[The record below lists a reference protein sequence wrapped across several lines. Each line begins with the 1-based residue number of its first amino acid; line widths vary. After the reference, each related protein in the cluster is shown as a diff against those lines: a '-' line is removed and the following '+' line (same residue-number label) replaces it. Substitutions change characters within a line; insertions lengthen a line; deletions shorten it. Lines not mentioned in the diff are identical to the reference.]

1 MPVLIGIPVLV
12 LTVVIQTTAFS
23 RLPMLYGTADIVLLV
38 LLAWMLN
45 DRVKHGWEWVLMGG
59 LMVSYVSALPMF
71 TPLWSYFIAAGLSY
85 WLKKRIWQTP
95 VLAMM
100 VSTFF
105 GTLATLFISA
115 IVLQISGSDISLTN
129 SFSLV
134 ILPSVLWNLILAI
147 PVYTL
152 VAELADWLYPEEVNI

>member
-12 LTVVIQTTAFS
+12 LAVVIQTTAFS
-23 RLPMLYGTADIVLLV
+23 RLPLLFGTADLVLLV
-38 LLAWMLN
+38 LLAWILN
-45 DRVKHGWEWVLMGG
+45 DKVKHGLEWVLMGG
-59 LMVSYVSALPMF
+59 LMVSFVSALPFF
-71 TPLWSYFIAAGLSY
+71 TPLWGYFLAAGLSY

-95 VLAMM
+95 VLAML

-105 GTLATLFISA
+105 GTLVILFISA
-115 IVLQISGSDISLTN
+115 IVLQISGSDISLTE

-152 VAELADWLYPEEVNI
+152 IAELADWLYPQEVNI

>member
-1 MPVLIGIPVLV
+1 MPVLIGIPVL
-12 LTVVIQTTAFS
+12 LFTVVIQTTAFS
-23 RLPMLYGTADIVLLV
+23 RLPLLYGTADVVLLV

-45 DRVKHGWEWVLMGG
+45 DRVKHGWEWVLLAG
-59 LMVSYVSALPMF
+59 LMVSFVSALPLF
-71 TPLWSYFIAAGLSY
+71 IPLWGYFLAAGLSY

-95 VLAMM
+95 VLAML

-105 GTLATLFISA
+105 GTLVMHFISLLG
-115 IVLQISGSDISLTN
+115 LQITGSDISLTE

-147 PVYTL
+147 PAYTL
-152 VAELADWLYPEEVNI
+152 ISELADWLYPQEVNV

>member
-1 MPVLIGIPVLV
+1 MPVLIGIPIL
-12 LTVVIQTTAFS
+12 LFTVVIQTTAFS
-23 RLPMLYGTADIVLLV
+23 RLPMMYGTADVVLLV

-45 DRVKHGWEWVLMGG
+45 DRVRHGWEWVLMGG
-59 LMVSYVSALPMF
+59 LIVSFVSALPFF
-71 TPLWSYFIAAGLSY
+71 TPLWGYFLAAGLSY

-95 VLAMM
+95 VLAML

-105 GTLATLFISA
+105 GTLVMLFISI
-115 IVLQISGSDISLTN
+115 IVLQISGSDISLTE

-152 VAELADWLYPEEVNI
+152 VAELADWLYPEEVNA